1 MIFYLLLLIELTLAS
16 SQLYVEGVIIA
27 FDEKTVTLKQDK
39 GAILQLP
46 RSSLVQNKGIV
57 VGKEKVVLQVRPS
70 EFVKMNP
77 KVLPAEPAKK

>member
-1 MIFYLLLLIELTLAS
+1 MIFFILLLLELTLATS
-16 SQLYVEGVIIA
+16 KLYVEGVIIA

-39 GAILQLP
+39 GAVLQLP
-46 RSSLVQNKGIV
+46 RSSLVQNKGIA
-57 VGKEKVVLQVRPS
+57 VGKDKVILQVRPS